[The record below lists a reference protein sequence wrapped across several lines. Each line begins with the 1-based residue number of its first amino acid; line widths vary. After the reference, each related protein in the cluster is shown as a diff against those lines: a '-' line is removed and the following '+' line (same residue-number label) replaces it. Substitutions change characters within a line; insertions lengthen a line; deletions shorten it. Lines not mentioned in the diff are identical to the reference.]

1 MIRRIV
7 VRLLPS
13 LLLVVTGIAHA
24 AEFYGD
30 PNSEAQKWV
39 KAHPSDG
46 RVNDIR
52 DRIASQPAARW
63 FGDWTADIGADV
75 ASYVG
80 RATAAGRTPVLV
92 AYNIPNRDCGG
103 EESSGGAASATA
115 YRDWISTFASAVGAS
130 RAAVIV
136 LEPDALADL
145 GGAKCDSLKATRLS
159 LLAYATAQFKK
170 KSPLS
175 QVYLD
180 IGHSSWLAA
189 TQAADLLGQAG
200 VQDARGFSLNV
211 SNFKT
216 TQTETAYGKAVAS
229 ELAKR
234 GFGTKTFVVDTSRN
248 GNGPPPADDGNW
260 CNPSARKI
268 GVAPSVSPAGD
279 APEMRLWIKN
289 PGLSDGQC
297 GTSAAKAGTFDP
309 ELAFKLVHGY

>member
-1 MIRRIV
+1 MRTTVLRR
-7 VRLLPS
+7 LPA
-13 LLLVVTGIAHA
+13 LLLAITGIAHA
-24 AEFYGD
+24 ADFYGD

-52 DRIASQPAARW
+52 DRIANQPAARW
-63 FGDWTADIGADV
+63 FGDWTTDIGTDV
-75 ASYVG
+75 AGYVG

-92 AYNIPNRDCGG
+92 AYNIPDRDCGG
-103 EESSGGAASATA
+103 EESSGGATSATA
-115 YRDWISTFASAVGAS
+115 YRDWISTFASAVGATRS
-130 RAAVIV
+130 AVIV

-145 GGAKCDSLKATRLS
+145 GGTKCASLKATRLS

-175 QVYLD
+175 KVYLD
-180 IGHSSWLAA
+180 IGHSSWLST

-200 VQDARGFSLNV
+200 IKDASGFSLNV

-216 TQTETAYGKAVAS
+216 TQTETTYGKAVAA
-229 ELAKR
+229 ELAKG

-248 GNGPPPADDGNW
+248 GNGPPPVYEGNW

-268 GVAPSVSPAGD
+268 GVAPSVSPAGES
-279 APEMRLWIKN
+279 PEMRLWLKN

-297 GTSAAKAGTFDP
+297 GTSSAKAGIFDP
-309 ELAFKLVHGY
+309 ELAYKLIHGY